1 VSPSNT
7 IVNDEDTFKILIATD
22 IHLGYLE
29 KDAIRGNDTFVT
41 FDEIMKQAVQN
52 EVDFVLLGGDL
63 FHDNKPSRKTMHC
76 CMEVMRKYCMGDRPI
91 IFEILSDQAVN
102 FSHSKFPWVN
112 YLDSNL
118 NISIP
123 VFSVHGNHDDPTGAD
138 GLCAIDLLSC
148 AGLINHFGRSR
159 SVEKLEI
166 SPVLLQKGNTRIALY
181 GIGSIPDERLYRMF
195 INNQV
200 TMLRPR
206 EDEDGWFNLFVI
218 HQNRSKH
225 GATNYIPEQFLD
237 DFLDL
242 VVWGHEHECKI
253 APVRNEQ
260 QLFYVTQPGSSVI
273 TSLSPGEAVKKH
285 IGLLRVKGKKM
296 NLQKIPLQTI
306 RQFFIQDV
314 TLSEHPDLFSP
325 EQPNVMLKVMDFCQE
340 KVEEMLEE
348 AERQRLGNS
357 LTPEKPLIRLRV
369 DYSGG
374 FEVFN
379 TMRFSQKFVD
389 RVANPKDI
397 LHFIR
402 HREAKDNIK
411 GMDFEAILS
420 HPTSEVLQLRVEDLV
435 KEYFQKAE
443 KNVQLSLLTE
453 QGMGKAVQEFV
464 DKEEKD
470 AIEELIKYQLE
481 KTQRYLRERRVEATE
496 EKIDEEVK
504 GGAFKEDLA
513 IIRAKAHRDR
523 SDSVRDD
530 DLNLSDEPADIAVES
545 DEASTS
551 APTIRG
557 RGRGSRGTSRRGRGI
572 YINIHKHI

>member
-1 VSPSNT
+1 MDKAD
-7 IVNDEDTFKILIATD
+7 DEDTFKILIATD

-91 IFEILSDQAVN
+91 VFEILSDQAVN

-166 SPVLLQKGNTRIALY
+166 SPVLLKKGNTRIALY

-296 NLQKIPLQTI
+296 NLQKIPLQTV

-325 EQPNVMLKVMDFCQE
+325 EQPNVMLKVMAFCQE

-374 FEVFN
+374 FEAFN

-389 RVANPKDI
+389 QVANPKEI

-411 GMDFEAILS
+411 GKS
-420 HPTSEVLQLRVEDLV
+420 HTSLRVEDLV

-481 KTQRYLRERRVEATE
+481 KTQRFLRERRVEATE

-504 GGAFKEDLA
+504 GRAFKEDLA
-513 IIRAKAHRDR
+513 QLSSKQQKETNAK
-523 SDSVRDD
+523 VIQ
-530 DLNLSDEPADIAVES
+530 NTEIF
-545 DEASTS
+545 
-551 APTIRG
+551 I
-557 RGRGSRGTSRRGRGI
+557 SRC
-572 YINIHKHI
+572 KK

>member
-1 VSPSNT
+1 M
-7 IVNDEDTFKILIATD
+7 A
-22 IHLGYLE
+22 LE
-29 KDAIRGNDTFVT
+29 
-41 FDEIMKQAVQN
+41 
-52 EVDFVLLGGDL
+52 
-63 FHDNKPSRKTMHC
+63 
-76 CMEVMRKYCMGDRPI
+76 
-91 IFEILSDQAVN
+91 
-102 FSHSKFPWVN
+102 
-112 YLDSNL
+112 
-118 NISIP
+118 
-123 VFSVHGNHDDPTGAD
+123 AD

-296 NLQKIPLQTI
+296 NLQKIPLQTV

-325 EQPNVMLKVMDFCQE
+325 EQPNVMLKVMAFCQE
-340 KVEEMLEE
+340 K
-348 AERQRLGNS
+348 
-357 LTPEKPLIRLRV
+357 V

-379 TMRFSQKFVD
+379 TMRFCQKFVD

-402 HREAKDNIK
+402 HREAKDSLK
-411 GMDFEAILS
+411 GKS
-420 HPTSEVLQLRVEDLV
+420 HTS
-435 KEYFQKAE
+435 
-443 KNVQLSLLTE
+443 S
-453 QGMGKAVQEFV
+453 
-464 DKEEKD
+464 
-470 AIEELIKYQLE
+470 
-481 KTQRYLRERRVEATE
+481 
-496 EKIDEEVK
+496 
-504 GGAFKEDLA
+504 
-513 IIRAKAHRDR
+513 
-523 SDSVRDD
+523 
-530 DLNLSDEPADIAVES
+530 
-545 DEASTS
+545 
-551 APTIRG
+551 
-557 RGRGSRGTSRRGRGI
+557 
-572 YINIHKHI
+572 